1 MPDSSSNK
9 SVVRCLGEFFG
20 HIIKGVTADPN
31 RKVIR
36 REVQE
41 RQQGNI
47 TLRRTT
53 IEEIEIRSHPT
64 HKP

>member
-1 MPDSSSNK
+1 M
-9 SVVRCLGEFFG
+9 RCLGEFFG